1 MTNHLF
7 ALQVLCLAILWVIKT
22 IKSISI
28 IFPLMVC
35 ALSVHSQK
43 LRIDT
48 FKCCQKWTCGWFLNT
63 LCFQEKFYRKR
74 QRNVGALLVGR
85 YFCRVSV
92 VKKDTTDW
100 WFVNFLVQKKKKKKK
115 FNNFATD
122 RYWRCASCAKVW
134 IGCSLATS
142 WPGLTTSCPKPTRR
156 RRRKRRRKC
165 WKKWRRMH
173 RKRNYLYV
181 ILSCVLCSV
190 KWKEAQKKNVF
201 ETRMSKN
208 LWVPKIK
215 TRFRKK
221 HQKAPIAI
229 CWSAKV
235 CSNIFSSKIEHCMSS
250 RWSLRT
256 VATITMVIVS
266 LPSCS
271 NVRSHIRQE
280 LG

>member
-100 WFVNFLVQKKKKKKK
+100 WFVNFLVQKKKKKK
-115 FNNFATD
+115 N
-122 RYWRCASCAKVW
+122 
-134 IGCSLATS
+134 
-142 WPGLTTSCPKPTRR
+142 LTTLPLIGTGDVLRAQRSGLGVHSPRADLA
-156 RRRKRRRKC
+156 
-165 WKKWRRMH
+165 WRH
-173 RKRNYLYV
+173 HARNPQEGEGG
-181 ILSCVLCSV
+181 
-190 KWKEAQKKNVF
+190 KEEENAGRSGEGCTGK
-201 ETRMSKN
+201 ET
-208 LWVPKIK
+208 
-215 TRFRKK
+215 
-221 HQKAPIAI
+221 I
-229 CWSAKV
+229 C
-235 CSNIFSSKIEHCMSS
+235 
-250 RWSLRT
+250 T
-256 VATITMVIVS
+256 
-266 LPSCS
+266 
-271 NVRSHIRQE
+271 
-280 LG
+280 